1 MGLRAAAG
9 RLGRA
14 FLGMAHSEKFRRA
27 AAALILFVLL
37 TVLAGVEFIPEQV
50 NLEENQVAPRTVKA
64 PRTVTFVDKVKT
76 ERMREEAAA
85 KVPPQYDYD
94 PQVGTAVQND
104 VESLMDDVREILTN
118 PQLDAAQ
125 RAARLKEAL
134 PFTLPDAAVQALA
147 RSYPE
152 TLETVRQGT
161 LRVVAEIY
169 IRPGGITGEN
179 LAEVKQEAAKK
190 VAGFRWA
197 HHFTVLAQ
205 GALNH
210 YLRPNAYY
218 DAEKTEQ
225 LRAAARD
232 EIPPQMVTVHKDEI
246 IIREGDIVTAEHL
259 AKLQALGLARPPL
272 PFRSIA
278 GTALLVALLM
288 GVVYLYLRR
297 QHREIAGNEKLL
309 YLLALVV
316 ITVLAFSKMLVAI
329 RVGQWPEFGDLM
341 GYAAPLAAAG
351 MLVAIL
357 LDPRLAVVVVA
368 AMSILLAMMTENDF
382 RFALVGFVGGFTGV
396 YSVSRLSQ
404 RADLVRAGAYVAV
417 VNAVVIFGVGLLT
430 QASWVLTVT
439 SSLALGIAN
448 GVLSSILTNGSL
460 PFLEHAFGITSAVRL
475 LELGNPGQPLLQKL
489 LMEAP
494 GTYHHSLIVA
504 NLAEAAAQ
512 AVGADALL
520 ARVGSYYHDIGK
532 VKRPYFFIENQVGG
546 ENPHDKISP
555 ALSVLIL
562 TSHVKDGV
570 EMARE
575 HKLPEPV
582 VEIIEQHH
590 GTSLITFFYH
600 KALEGDAK
608 DSVREEDFRY
618 DGPVP
623 RSREAAIVMLADA
636 VEAAVRALND
646 PAPGKIEGLVRKLI
660 KEKLADGQL
669 DESDLNFKDLDRIA
683 GAFVRVLTG
692 IFHSRIEYP
701 DMKEIERRRKA
712 HGRGRA

>member
-1 MGLRAAAG
+1 VGVRAAAW

-14 FLGMAHSEKFRRA
+14 FLGMARSERFRRA

-37 TVLAGVEFIPEQV
+37 TVLAGIEFIPEQV
-50 NLEENQVAPRTVKA
+50 NLQENQVSPRTVKA
-64 PRTVTFVDKVKT
+64 PRTVTFEDKVKT
-76 ERMREEAAA
+76 GKLREEAAA
-85 KVPPQYDYD
+85 RIPPQYDYD
-94 PQVGTAVQND
+94 PQAGTSVQN
-104 VESLMDDVREILTN
+104 EIGALLDRVKAILAN
-118 PQLDAAQ
+118 PRLDSAQ
-125 RAARLKEAL
+125 RVAHLQEVL
-134 PFTLPDAAVQALA
+134 PFSVPDDALHALA
-147 RSYPE
+147 RSYPAA
-152 TLETVRQGT
+152 LETVRQGT

-169 IRPGGITGEN
+169 IQPGGVTKEN
-179 LAEVKQEAAKK
+179 LAQVKQQAAEKI
-190 VAGFRWA
+190 AGFRWTR
-197 HHFTVLAQ
+197 HFTILAQ

-210 YLRPNAYY
+210 YLKPNAYY
-218 DAEKTEQ
+218 NAERTER

-232 EIPPQMVTVHKDEI
+232 NIPPQMVTVHKDEI

-288 GVVYLYLRR
+288 GVVYLYLYR
-297 QHREIAGNEKLL
+297 QHREIAGNEKML

-316 ITVLAFSKMLVAI
+316 ISVLAFSKMLIAI

-357 LDPRLAVVVVA
+357 LDARLAVVVVA
-368 AMSILLAMMTENDF
+368 AMSILLGMMTGNDF
-382 RFALVGFVGGFTGV
+382 RFALVGFVGGFVGV

-404 RADLVRAGAYVAV
+404 RADLVRAGAYVAAA
-417 VNAVVIFGVGLLT
+417 NAVVILGVGLLT
-430 QASWVLTVT
+430 QASWALTVT
-439 SSLALGIAN
+439 SSLALGMAN
-448 GVLSSILTNGSL
+448 GLLSSILTNGSL

-475 LELGNPGQPLLQKL
+475 LELGNPGQPLLQRL

-520 ARVGSYYHDIGK
+520 VRVGSYYHDIGK
-532 VKRPYFFIENQVGG
+532 VRRPYFFIENQVGG
-546 ENPHDKISP
+546 ENPHDKITP

-608 DSVREEDFRY
+608 DTVREEDFRY

-646 PAPGKIEGLVRKLI
+646 PTPGKIEGLVRKLI
-660 KEKLADGQL
+660 KEKLSDGQL

-712 HGRGRA
+712 HERGRA